1 MSVQAV
7 THLNVQG
14 QARAALAFY
23 QQVFGGQLMQF
34 TYQDAGRTA
43 NEADLN
49 LIAWGQVEAPNGFRI
64 MAFDVTGDM
73 PWQPGENAFYV
84 SLRGDTQQEIKAL
97 WDKLADGAAIVQ
109 GLAPSSWSPMY
120 GMLKDRFGVVWV
132 VDVVEHAR
140 VG

>member
-7 THLNVQG
+7 THLNFQG

-34 TYQDAGRTA
+34 TYRDAGRTA
-43 NEADLN
+43 NEADLD
-49 LIAWGQVEAPNGFRI
+49 LIVWGQVEAPNGFRI
-64 MAFDVTGDM
+64 MAFDVAVDK
-73 PWQPGENAFYV
+73 PWDQGKNAFYV
-84 SLRGDTQQEIKAL
+84 SLRGDTQEEIQAL
-97 WDKLADGAAIVQ
+97 WDKLVDGAAIVQ

-120 GMLKDRFGVVWV
+120 GMVKDRFGIAWV

-140 VG
+140 VA